1 MRQVAANITGGAIY
15 QLGCTAEQP
24 TPWRTCVPSV
34 VEWEAQL
41 PCSQH
46 GVSQMYVSL
55 GGLPSMSRSSSS
67 RRRRRRRAM
76 LLSEG
81 NEKKERQNVSNK
93 KMDWP

>member
-1 MRQVAANITGGAIY
+1 MRRVDANISGGVIY
-15 QLGCTAEQP
+15 QLGCRAEQP
-24 TPWRTCVPSV
+24 TPWRMCVPSV

-55 GGLPSMSRSSSS
+55 GGLPSMSCSS
-67 RRRRRRRAM
+67 RRRRRRAM

-81 NEKKERQNVSNK
+81 NEKKRDTECK
-93 KMDWP
+93 